1 MMKKMLRH
9 TVKTKLV
16 NILLLSLLGV
26 WVIFS
31 LFPIVWMLLISFK
44 SDVDIYRTTFIFKPT
59 LENYSKVLIG
69 TDYISAFLD
78 NMIVSVGAVLFSVV
92 VGTPAAYALARY
104 TFKGKENFAFT
115 ILSFRFAP
123 EILVILPLFLIYQKI
138 GLYDTYFGL
147 IWVYQ
152 LITLPLLIWVLRGY
166 FEDIS
171 VDIEHA
177 ARIDGYK
184 RYHIFFKILLPL
196 IRPGLVASCLL
207 AFIFAWNS
215 FTFGLLL
222 SGYSV
227 ETITVSSIKY
237 LASDTVHY
245 GQMAAASLIAVLP
258 EVILAIMIQKHL
270 VRGLSFG
277 AVKG

>member
-1 MMKKMLRH
+1 MKK
-9 TVKTKLV
+9 V
-16 NILLLSLLGV
+16 NIVTLFLIALLIL
-26 WVIFS
+26 WTIFS

-44 SDVDIYRTTFIFKPT
+44 NDIDIYRTIFIFRPT

-69 TDYISAFLD
+69 TDYLKAFFD
-78 NMIVSVGAVLFSVV
+78 NVIVSVGAVALSVI

-104 TFKGKENFAFT
+104 EFKGKENLAFT
-115 ILSFRFAP
+115 ILSFKFAP

-166 FEDIS
+166 FEDITI
-171 VDIEHA
+171 DIEHA
-177 ARIDGYK
+177 ARIDGYG
-184 RYHIFFKILLPL
+184 RHHIFFKILLPL
-196 IRPGLVASCLL
+196 IRPGLVASGLL

-222 SGYSV
+222 TGYSV
-227 ETITVSSIKY
+227 ETVTVSSLKY

-245 GQMAAASLIAVLP
+245 GQMAAASLIAVIP
-258 EVILAIMIQKHL
+258 EIVLAILIQKHL

>member
-1 MMKKMLRH
+1 MENYGNKVLSR
-9 TVKTKLV
+9 KLLHIFW
-16 NILLLSLLGV
+16 ILLLAIWTV
-26 WVIFS
+26 FS
-31 LFPIVWMLLISFK
+31 LFPILWMILISFK
-44 SDVDIYRTTFIFKPT
+44 HDADIFRTTFYFQPT
-59 LENYSKVLIG
+59 IINYQKILVG
-69 TDYISAFLD
+69 TNYLKAFLD
-78 NMIVSVGAVLFSVV
+78 NIIVSVGAVSLSVI

-104 TFKGKENFAFT
+104 EFKGKENFAFT

-123 EILVILPLFLIYQKI
+123 ELLVILPLFLIYQKL

-152 LITLPLLIWVLRGY
+152 LITMPLLIWVLRGY

-171 VDIEHA
+171 VEIEYA
-177 ARIDGYK
+177 AQIDGYK
-184 RYHIFFKILLPL
+184 KYHIFSKILLPL
-196 IRPGLVASCLL
+196 IRPGLVASSLL
-207 AFIFAWNS
+207 AFIFAWNN

-245 GQMAAASLIAVLP
+245 GQMAAASLLAVIP
-258 EVILAIMIQKHL
+258 EIILAIFIQKHL